1 MILVAGEALV
11 DLVVDREG
19 SIAAHAGGAAF
30 NVCRTVARLER
41 PTAFFGALSE
51 DRFGAMLRGALES
64 EGVDLSR
71 TLSVPQPT
79 TLALADV
86 DERGAATYGFYTDGT
101 SAPAITTAASRA
113 ALALEPSALYVG
125 TLGLVLEPL
134 ATAVKA
140 LVDGVAEDVLV
151 MLDPNCR
158 PGATHDRG
166 TYLETIAHCARRA
179 DVIKVSD
186 EDLEFL
192 DPGSDAVRAARS
204 LLRPQAV
211 ALLTR
216 GASGVTILTS
226 DRAIA
231 VAAPPTTV
239 VDSVGAGDGIVGAF
253 LAFWDMHGLGP
264 SDVNDLDRVVEAV
277 NFGVHVAALI
287 CERPG
292 ADSPR
297 LMDVEARIAR
307 DARGVPDCDT
317 PPALADS

>member
-19 SIAAHAGGAAF
+19 SIVAHAGGAAF

-41 PTAFFGALSE
+41 PAAFFGALSD
-51 DRFGAMLRGALES
+51 DRFGAILRGALES

-71 TLSVPQPT
+71 ALSVHQPT

-86 DERGAATYGFYTDGT
+86 NESGAATYRFYTEGT
-101 SAPAITTAASRA
+101 SAPAVTVSATTA
-113 ALALEPSALYVG
+113 ALALAPSSLYVG

-134 ATAVKA
+134 ATAVKE

-151 MLDPNCR
+151 MFDPNCR
-158 PGATHDRG
+158 PAATPDRAN
-166 TYLETIAHCARRA
+166 YLETVAHCARRA
-179 DVIKVSD
+179 DVIKVSE

-192 DPGSDAVRAARS
+192 DTGSDAVSAARS
-204 LLRPQAV
+204 LIRPQAV

-216 GASGVTILTS
+216 GAAGVTILTS
-226 DRAIA
+226 DRAVEIA
-231 VAAPPTTV
+231 TPHVTV
-239 VDSVGAGDGIVGAF
+239 VDTVGAGDGLVGAF

-264 SDVNDLDRVVEAV
+264 SDMRDLDRVVEAV
-277 NFGVHVAALI
+277 SFGVQVAALI

-292 ADSPR
+292 ADPPR
-297 LMDVEARIAR
+297 RIAVEARVAH
-307 DARGVPDCDT
+307 
-317 PPALADS
+317 

>member
-11 DLVVDREG
+11 DLVVGRDG
-19 SIAAHAGGAAF
+19 SIVAHAGGAAF

-41 PTAFFGALSE
+41 PTAFFGALSD
-51 DRFGAMLRGALES
+51 DRFGATLRGALAS

-71 TLSVPQPT
+71 ALSVHQPS

-86 DERGAATYGFYTDGT
+86 DESGAATYRFYTDGT
-101 SAPAITTAASRA
+101 SAPAVAASDSTA
-113 ALALEPSALYVG
+113 ALALAPSALYVG

-134 ATAVKA
+134 ATAVTA
-140 LVDGVAEDVLV
+140 LVDGVADDVLV

-158 PGATHDRG
+158 PAATRDRAS
-166 TYLETIAHCARRA
+166 YLETIAHCARRA
-179 DVIKVSD
+179 DVIKVSE

-192 DPGSDAVRAARS
+192 DTGSDAVTAARS
-204 LLRPQAV
+204 LLRPRAV

-216 GASGVTILTS
+216 GPAGVTILTAE
-226 DRAIA
+226 RAVAI
-231 VAAPPTTV
+231 AAPPTTV
-239 VDSVGAGDGIVGAF
+239 VDTVGAGDGIVGAF

-264 SDVNDLDRVVEAV
+264 RDVNDLDRVVDAV
-277 NFGVHVAALI
+277 SFGVHVAALI

-297 LMDVEARIAR
+297 LSAVEARIALEAGRVPGR
-307 DARGVPDCDT
+307 DK
-317 PPALADS
+317 PPALAD